1 MKMKRHNLALVLASA
16 IMITAVSGC
25 GSSKDITFTE
35 GEEKTELTF
44 SWWGPDNRNEYTIA
58 AVRQFEKQHP
68 DIKVNLEYSEFTG
81 FKEKTDIKMKAH
93 READVM
99 QLNYSWVMGYSP
111 EGEGF
116 CDLKNVS
123 DVLNLENYDEDVLA
137 YGMIGDSLNA
147 LPIAQNGHVFLYNKA
162 IYDKYGL
169 EIPDSWEDIYAA
181 AEVMKPDGIYPLDL
195 GSVAMWFT
203 CVAYQ
208 EQVSGKPILT
218 EEGALNFSQKDLA
231 EMISFYVDLV
241 KKGVVEDISAR
252 TDYKMSDGVYAGTVQ
267 WINSVDKFG
276 EYFEK
281 AGGDSVIGKTP
292 VLPGASRTGW
302 YVRPATMY
310 AISANT
316 THPKESA
323 LLLEYLV
330 AGEDMAMGQL
340 LDKGIPFNKSAKAVL
355 EKNNALEG
363 LMNDA
368 ANEVEATQTYLMHP
382 DFENSTL
389 SESFKNACVS
399 VLYNEVSAEDAA
411 AAAYEL
417 MKEDF

>member
-1 MKMKRHNLALVLASA
+1 MKMRKHILALVMGSA
-16 IMITAVSGC
+16 IMAAAVSGC

-58 AVRQFEKQHP
+58 AVKQFEKLHP
-68 DIKVNLEYSEFTG
+68 EIKVNLEYSEFTG
-81 FKEKTDIKMKAH
+81 FKKKTDIKMKAH

-116 CDLKNVS
+116 YDLNNVS
-123 DVLNLENYDEDVLA
+123 GVLNLENYDEDVLA
-137 YGMIGDSLNA
+137 YGMIKDSLNA
-147 LPIAQNGHVFLYNKA
+147 LPIAQNGHVFLYNKE
-162 IYDKYGL
+162 IYDRYGL
-169 EIPDSWEDIYAA
+169 SIPDSWEDIYEAA
-181 AEVMKPDGIYPLDL
+181 KVMNPDGIYPLDL
-195 GSVAMWFT
+195 GSVAMWFSS
-203 CVAYQ
+203 VAHQ
-208 EQVSGKPILT
+208 EQVSGKAILT
-218 EEGALNFSQKDLA
+218 EEGTLNFSREDLE

-241 KKGVVEDISAR
+241 KKGVVEDISVR
-252 TDYKMSDGVYAGTVQ
+252 TDYKMSDGIYAGTVQ
-267 WINSVDKFG
+267 WINSVEKFG

-281 AGGDSVIGKTP
+281 AGGSSVIGETP
-292 VLPGASRTGW
+292 VLSGASRTGW

-316 THPKESA
+316 SHPQEAA

-355 EKNNALEG
+355 EQNNALEG

-368 ANEVEATQTYLMHP
+368 ANEVDATQTYLMHP
-382 DFENSTL
+382 NFENSTL
-389 SESFKNACVS
+389 SDAFKNACVS
-399 VLYNEVSAEDAA
+399 VLYNGVSVEDAA
-411 AAAYEL
+411 ATAYDL